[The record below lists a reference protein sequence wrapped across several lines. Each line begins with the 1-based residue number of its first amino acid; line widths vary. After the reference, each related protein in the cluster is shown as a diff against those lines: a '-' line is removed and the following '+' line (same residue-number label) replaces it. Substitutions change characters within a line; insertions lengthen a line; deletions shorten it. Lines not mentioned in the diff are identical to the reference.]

1 MKNVKIKFAV
11 KSDMRQVLNLIKELA
26 LFEKSPDQAI
36 LTVEDLVRDGFG
48 KIKLFECFI
57 AQIKNEIVGIALFYP
72 RYSTWCG
79 KTFHL
84 EDLIVSKKWKSKG
97 IGTALYNKFLS
108 YSLKKNVNRVEW
120 VVLNWNK
127 NAIDFYNKSG
137 AKTLDDWRV
146 VQMTKEDIKKHLDT
160 L

>member
-1 MKNVKIKFAV
+1 MKNVRIKFAV
-11 KSDMRQVLNLIKELA
+11 KSDMPQVLKLIKELA

-48 KIKLFECFI
+48 KTKLFECFV
-57 AQIKNEIVGIALFYP
+57 AEIKNEIVGIALFYP

-97 IGTALYNKFLS
+97 IGTSLYNKFLS
-108 YSLKKNVNRVEW
+108 YSLKK
-120 VVLNWNK
+120 
-127 NAIDFYNKSG
+127 
-137 AKTLDDWRV
+137 
-146 VQMTKEDIKKHLDT
+146 M
-160 L
+160 